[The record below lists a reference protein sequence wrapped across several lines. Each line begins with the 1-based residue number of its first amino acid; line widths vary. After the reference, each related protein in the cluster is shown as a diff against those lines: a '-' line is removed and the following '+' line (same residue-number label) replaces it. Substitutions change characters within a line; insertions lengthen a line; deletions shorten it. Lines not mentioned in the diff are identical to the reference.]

1 MAKQYKYEIFH
12 NEQAVEDALNDGL
25 YAGFKLIGIYPKQYR
40 TSPEIDI
47 IVWWEY
53 EDTQE

>member
-53 EDTQE
+53 ENTQE